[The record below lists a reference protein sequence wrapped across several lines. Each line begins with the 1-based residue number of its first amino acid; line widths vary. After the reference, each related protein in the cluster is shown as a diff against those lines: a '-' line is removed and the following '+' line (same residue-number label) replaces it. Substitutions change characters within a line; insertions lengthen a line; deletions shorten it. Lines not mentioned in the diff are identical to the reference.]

1 MINKKLKEIRK
12 EQNISQQELSEKI
25 FVNQNT
31 ISQYESG
38 KRTINSE
45 MLEKIAD
52 TLGYNISFLKKEERL
67 CTLERM
73 KHNELINKMNL
84 SILNQTGIDMDFE
97 FELCSDGN
105 LDLYVKH
112 IFSIEDL
119 EKLIKIKWFDESILE
134 YYNFGYDTNPF
145 ELDDELSLPNNLFS
159 FILEKT
165 FKPGAFVSGVF
176 ELDEYI
182 ELNISIP
189 R

>member
-1 MINKKLKEIRK
+1 MINKRLKEIRK
-12 EQNISQQELSEKI
+12 EQNMSQQELSERI

-38 KRTINSE
+38 KRVVNSE
-45 MLEKIAD
+45 TLEKIAD
-52 TLGYNISFLKKEERL
+52 TLGYNISFFKKEDRPYI
-67 CTLERM
+67 LERM
-73 KHNELINKMNL
+73 NHYELIDKMNL
-84 SILNQTGIDMDFE
+84 SILNQTGINMDFE
-97 FELCSDGN
+97 LELCSDGN

-119 EKLIKIKWFDESILE
+119 KNLMKINWFDESILE
-134 YYNFGYDTNPF
+134 YYNPGYHTNPF

-165 FKPGAFVSGVF
+165 FKEGTFVSGVF
-176 ELDEYI
+176 DLNEYI

-189 R
+189 A